1 MKNLFLNG
9 IAFVRENPR
18 ILYSFVLLVFVPAA
32 FFFNT
37 YSLISSMEKDIDR
50 ITQRKAV
57 LAEKIMNSLI
67 AGKIGDN
74 ALLQTTI
81 ESVIADNNEVLSLAI
96 LQSENEGSRFRVVA
110 SSEPEAIDQV
120 TDDIQYTLAWNKPEG
135 IAFLDSDTSG
145 RFWRVTRQL
154 VDETDNRS
162 GLIAMTFS
170 LRDSDA
176 LIEKTVYRSYLILI
190 GTVIIVL
197 LLVSNQA
204 RLFGYV
210 LTLNKLK
217 EVDEMKDNL
226 VSMASHELRSPLAA
240 IRGYLELLDDK
251 HIHFDDEA
259 KHYLEN
265 IAHSVDRLNTLVS
278 DMLEVFSS

>member
-18 ILYSFVLLVFVPAA
+18 ILYSFVLLVFVSVA

-96 LQSENEGSRFRVVA
+96 LQFRKRRESFSGS
-110 SSEPEAIDQV
+110 S
-120 TDDIQYTLAWNKPEG
+120 
-135 IAFLDSDTSG
+135 
-145 RFWRVTRQL
+145 
-154 VDETDNRS
+154 
-162 GLIAMTFS
+162 
-170 LRDSDA
+170 
-176 LIEKTVYRSYLILI
+176 IE
-190 GTVIIVL
+190 
-197 LLVSNQA
+197 
-204 RLFGYV
+204 
-210 LTLNKLK
+210 
-217 EVDEMKDNL
+217 
-226 VSMASHELRSPLAA
+226 
-240 IRGYLELLDDK
+240 
-251 HIHFDDEA
+251 
-259 KHYLEN
+259 
-265 IAHSVDRLNTLVS
+265 
-278 DMLEVFSS
+278 